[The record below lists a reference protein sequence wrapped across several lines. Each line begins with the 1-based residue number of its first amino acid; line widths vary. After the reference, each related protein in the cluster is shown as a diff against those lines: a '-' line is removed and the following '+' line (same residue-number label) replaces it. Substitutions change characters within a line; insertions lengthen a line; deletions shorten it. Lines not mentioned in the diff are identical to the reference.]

1 VRQII
6 PLPFASPYNCLYEE
20 ERIIRV
26 NHSDDLEKSD
36 FINLQMQEGLSMTI
50 PHTKPGES
58 SLPQAAALMTYAG
71 SLPPI
76 ISVIF
81 LWLRPND
88 YGVDAKAF
96 LILYGGILLTFF
108 GGVRWGV
115 AVMRD
120 SGPNFMNLFG
130 GIWPILV
137 AIPVFFLENNL
148 IRFLII
154 ITVLPLLWR
163 PHLFSLQSRH

>member
-1 VRQII
+1 
-6 PLPFASPYNCLYEE
+6 
-20 ERIIRV
+20 
-26 NHSDDLEKSD
+26 
-36 FINLQMQEGLSMTI
+36 MTI

-154 ITVLPLLWR
+154 ITVLPLLLWDDLR
-163 PHLFSLQSRH
+163 ETREGSGAPNWYLGVRMPLTIIMETAFILAAIATLIN